1 MKEQKKNHL
10 DSKTVTIA
18 TGGSHIG
25 SGRIIK
31 NNRKIISQE
40 SVMKKHMKKNHSF
53 IHSKSSNILN
63 NDQLLLDFKEKY
75 KKYRYDWIHQPQLCI
90 TEKKTNQSMRD
101 EGIRPLCIDI
111 ETVAMCDLACPFCFR
126 EYYATPDKLI
136 DSNFCFELL
145 DQISELGIPS
155 VKFNWRGEPL
165 LHPKLPDFI
174 AYAKKKGI
182 IETIINTNATNLTE
196 KKAKEL
202 ISTGLDYMI
211 YSFDGGTKE
220 TYEEMRPGRFKENK
234 FEHVYEN
241 IRQFKSIRDSTNS
254 PFPYT
259 KIQMIL
265 TKETSHEK
273 EQFFDLFSNYVDDVS
288 LSQYS
293 ERGGELTDIDDA
305 TKESYEQGLIK
316 HGLPE
321 GTPYMRDPQGR
332 LYLSKQR
339 KPCAQPFQR
348 LLITYEGRV
357 AMCCYDWGA
366 AHPVGYVKSEAYQNE
381 TDYDKIVER
390 AKNGDKGFEL
400 LSNVKKS
407 KIFNQPP
414 EKVQKLKDVWFGE
427 EINRVRNK
435 HISGKVDDVEICKGC
450 TFKDTYKWIPVD
462 HKDESKSLNLPEG
475 LV

>member
-10 DSKTVTIA
+10 GSKTVTIA

-25 SGRIIK
+25 SGRIFK
-31 NNRKIISQE
+31 NNRKIVSRE
-40 SVMKKHMKKNHSF
+40 SIMEKHMGKNHSF
-53 IHSKSSNILN
+53 IHNKSSNISD
-63 NDQLLLDFKEKY
+63 NDKLLLDFIEKY

-90 TEKKTNQSMRD
+90 TEKKINQSMRD

-202 ISTGLDYMI
+202 ISSGLDYMI

-220 TYEEMRPGRFKENK
+220 TYEKMRPGRFKENK
-234 FEHVYEN
+234 FEHVYDN
-241 IRQFKSIRDSTNS
+241 IRQFKSIRDSTNT

-273 EQFFDLFSNYVDDVS
+273 EQFFDLFSDYVDDVS
-288 LSQYS
+288 VSQYS

-316 HGLPE
+316 HGLPKD
-321 GTPYMRDPQGR
+321 TPYMRDPQGR

-366 AHPVGYVKSEAYQNE
+366 AHPVGYLKPEAYQNDGE
-381 TDYDKIVER
+381 YDKIVER
-390 AKNGDKGFEL
+390 SKKGDKGFEL
-400 LSNVKKS
+400 LSNVEKRKV
-407 KIFNQPP
+407 FNKPY
-414 EKVQKLKDVWFGE
+414 ENVQTLA
-427 EINRVRNK
+427 EIWYGKEIDAVRKK
-435 HISGKVDDVEICKGC
+435 HIAYDIDAVEICSGC
-450 TFKDTYKWIPVD
+450 TFKDTYEWIPANKENSNTVAD
-462 HKDESKSLNLPEG
+462 IPDG